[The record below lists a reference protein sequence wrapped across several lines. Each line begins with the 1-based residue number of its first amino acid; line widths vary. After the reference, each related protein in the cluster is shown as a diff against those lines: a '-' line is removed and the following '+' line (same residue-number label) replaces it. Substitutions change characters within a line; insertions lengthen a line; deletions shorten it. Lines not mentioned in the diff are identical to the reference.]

1 MNQQQTQP
9 VLPVA
14 AYVGGKSR
22 LAAQIIS
29 IIAEVPHQT
38 YAEPFVGMG
47 GVFLRRPFRAK
58 GEVINDY
65 SRDVATFFRVL
76 QRHYTPFLEMLRYQ
90 ITTRADF
97 DRLLKTPPDTLTD
110 LERSARFLYLQ
121 KVCYGGKRDMQTF
134 GVHLERPSRF
144 DLTKLIPM
152 LDDVHERLSSVVI
165 ECLPYGDFI
174 ERYDRATTLFYI
186 DPPYYQCEGY
196 YGKNMFERA
205 DFERL
210 ATQLANIRGRFIL
223 SLNDHPEI
231 RRIFKA
237 FKIMPVKLRYSV
249 GSGNAAQGK
258 ELLISN

>member
-1 MNQQQTQP
+1 MLQQIQP
-9 VLPVA
+9 VSPVA

-22 LAAQIIS
+22 LAAQIIDA
-29 IIAEVPHQT
+29 IAEVPHQT

-97 DRLLKTPPDTLTD
+97 DRLLKTPPNTLTD

-121 KVCYGGKRDMQTF
+121 RVAYGGKRHGQTF
-134 GVHLERPSRF
+134 GSHVDRPGKF
-144 DLTKLIPM
+144 DITKLIPM
-152 LDDVHERLSSVVI
+152 LDDVHERLASVII

-174 ERYDRATTLFYI
+174 SRYDRATTLFYL
-186 DPPYYQCEGY
+186 DPPYYQCEDY
-196 YGKNMFERA
+196 YGKGLFERA

-210 ATQLANIRGRFIL
+210 ATQLTAIKGRFIL
-223 SLNDHPEI
+223 SLNDHVEI
-231 RRIFKA
+231 RRIFKG
-237 FKIMPVKLRYSV
+237 FKFKQVKLKYTV
-249 GSGNAAQGK
+249 GSNNDHTAS

>member
-1 MNQQQTQP
+1 MLQQIQP
-9 VLPVA
+9 VLPA
-14 AYVGGKSR
+14 APYVGGKAR
-22 LAAQIIS
+22 LAAQIIDM
-29 IIAEVPHQT
+29 IKDVPHST

-121 KVCYGGKRDMQTF
+121 KLCYGGKRAGQTF
-134 GVHLERPSRF
+134 GVRIDRPSRF

-152 LDDVHERLSSVVI
+152 LADVHDRLASVTI

-174 ERYDRATTLFYI
+174 ERYDRKTTLFYV
-186 DPPYYQCEGY
+186 DPPYYECEHY
-196 YGKNMFERA
+196 YGRDMFERA

-210 ATQLANIRGRFIL
+210 AGQLAGLRGRFIL
-223 SLNDHPEI
+223 SLNDHKDV
-231 RRIFKA
+231 RRIFHG
-237 FKIMPVKLRYSV
+237 FKIQQVKLRYTV
-249 GSGNAAQGK
+249 GTNDHVGA

>member
-1 MNQQQTQP
+1 MHKQIKP

-14 AYVGGKSR
+14 PYVGGKSR
-22 LAAQIIS
+22 LAAKIIDM
-29 IIAEVPHQT
+29 IQEVPHQT

-47 GVFLRRPFRAK
+47 GVFLRRPSRAK
-58 GEVINDY
+58 CEVINDY
-65 SRDVATFFRVL
+65 SKDVATFFRVL

-121 KVCYGGKRDMQTF
+121 KVCYGGKRDGQTF
-134 GVHLERPSRF
+134 GVHLERPGGF
-144 DLTKLIPM
+144 NITKLIPM
-152 LDDVHERLSSVVI
+152 LDDVHERLASVTI

-174 ERYDRATTLFYI
+174 ERYDRKTTLFYV
-186 DPPYYQCEGY
+186 DPPYYRCEDY
-196 YGKNMFERA
+196 YGKGLFERA

-210 ATQLANIRGRFIL
+210 AELLAGISGKFIL
-223 SLNDHPEI
+223 SLNDHAEV
-231 RRIFKA
+231 RRIFAA
-237 FKIMPVKLRYSV
+237 FKITPVKLRYSV
-249 GSGNAAQGK
+249 GSGNDKTFG

>member
-1 MNQQQTQP
+1 MLQQIQP
-9 VLPVA
+9 VLPA
-14 AYVGGKSR
+14 APYVGGKAR
-22 LAAQIIS
+22 LAAQIIDM
-29 IIAEVPHQT
+29 IKDVPHST

-121 KVCYGGKRDMQTF
+121 KLCYGGKRAGQTF
-134 GVHLERPSRF
+134 GVHIDRPSRF

-152 LDDVHERLSSVVI
+152 LDDVHDRLASVTI
-165 ECLPYGDFI
+165 ECLQYGDFI
-174 ERYDRATTLFYI
+174 ERYDRKATLFYI
-186 DPPYYQCEGY
+186 DPPYYECEDY

-210 ATQLANIRGRFIL
+210 AGQLAGLRGRFIL
-223 SLNDHPEI
+223 SLNDHKVV
-231 RRIFKA
+231 RRIFHG
-237 FKIMPVKLRYSV
+237 FKIQSVKLRYTV
-249 GSGNAAQGK
+249 GANDHVGT

>member
-1 MNQQQTQP
+1 MHQQIQP
-9 VLPVA
+9 VSPVA

-22 LAAQIIS
+22 LAAQIIDA
-29 IIAEVPHQT
+29 IADIPHQT

-97 DRLLKTPPDTLTD
+97 DRLIKTPPDVLTD

-121 KVCYGGKRDMQTF
+121 RLSYGGKRHGQTF
-134 GVHLERPSRF
+134 GMHVDRPGKF
-144 DLTKLIPM
+144 DITKLIPM
-152 LDDVHERLSSVVI
+152 LDDVHERLAAVTI

-174 ERYDRATTLFYI
+174 TRYDRATTLFYI
-186 DPPYYQCEGY
+186 DPPYYQCEDY
-196 YGKNMFERA
+196 YGKGLFERG

-210 ATQLANIRGRFIL
+210 ASQLAAIKGRFIL
-223 SLNDHPEI
+223 SLNDHPEV
-231 RRIFKA
+231 RRIFKG
-237 FKIMPVKLRYSV
+237 FRLKPVKLRYSV
-249 GSGNAAQGK
+249 GGNNGHVAT
-258 ELLISN
+258 ELMISN